1 MCNATLVEGDG
12 GRKPRRIRAG
22 DGREAGRGEAGR
34 GEAGRDEA
42 GCGSHVRVG
51 GGRRMRDIKCFNA
64 NYQKSELKNI
74 DYLLF

>member
-1 MCNATLVEGDG
+1 MG
-12 GRKPRRIRAG
+12 GK
-22 DGREAGRGEAGR
+22 
-34 GEAGRDEA
+34 RDEGKRDKGKRDETKPDA
-42 GCGSHVRVG
+42 GVVRVG

>member
-34 GEAGRDEA
+34 DEA
-42 GCGSHVRVG
+42 GCGSHVG